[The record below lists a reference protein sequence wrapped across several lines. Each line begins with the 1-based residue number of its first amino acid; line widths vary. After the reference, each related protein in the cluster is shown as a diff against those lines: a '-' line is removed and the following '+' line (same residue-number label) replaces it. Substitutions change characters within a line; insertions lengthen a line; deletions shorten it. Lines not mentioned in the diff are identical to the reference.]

1 MGFFFF
7 LGGGGGAG
15 GAGGGGG
22 GGSGGGGGGGGSVTE
37 RCVPDVTLVNAK
49 SWRKLSFRKRH
60 VHSCLKT
67 DE

>member
-1 MGFFFF
+1 MFFSSFFF
-7 LGGGGGAG
+7 GAG

-22 GGSGGGGGGGGSVTE
+22 GGVTE
-37 RCVPDVTLVNAK
+37 RCVPHLILVNAK

-67 DE
+67 DK